1 MGIEILAPTNLHL
14 DIHEGI
20 LEFDL
25 YICIWSASRIDLQ
38 EPPVASSWPDI
49 IFEMRIEILTLTNL
63 HLDIHEGILEFDLYI
78 CIWSASSSLQDQPPA
93 ASRWPI
99 TIFDMRIEILT
110 LTNLHLDIHEGIL
123 EFDRY
128 ISI

>member
-1 MGIEILAPTNLHL
+1 MLPLNLYLASLQYQPTVASRLPDIIFDMGIEILAPTNLHL

-38 EPPVASSWPDI
+38 QPPVASSWPDI

-63 HLDIHEGILEFDLYI
+63 HLDMNEGILECYLYI
-78 CIWSASSSLQDQPPA
+78 C
-93 ASRWPI
+93 
-99 TIFDMRIEILT
+99 T
-110 LTNLHLDIHEGIL
+110 
-123 EFDRY
+123 
-128 ISI
+128 